1 MSEAAIPSVPLP
13 DGTPYFEQRL
23 YGWSPLGTVA
33 TSAIIFAAFFGLYLA
48 IAAIVGMPTVEWN
61 GHGFA
66 FHNSAWPAFV
76 LSLLIATALGTQR
89 YARLGDARDRPRYA
103 AIFSGGETTA
113 LRMSSY
119 TPDSA
124 NLVRATLAGIA
135 IGLAASVA
143 ILASQKDART
153 IYTAVMAWFAVSIT
167 ISAVLFA
174 RGVELSRKA
183 IVAVHTTVRDELV
196 IDLLRVDRLSVMG
209 RSAARGSLTWF
220 LVSAVTCLFF
230 VGGSIDLVSMA
241 IMLACAAMGLWIF
254 LSMMLQIHHK
264 IIDKKIV
271 ETERVRCEI
280 DRARDVVTSDS
291 AAANGLQGL
300 LAYETRIEQAPE
312 WPFDQFT
319 LMRVA
324 ASTLIVTVP
333 WFGQAVAGYMIEH
346 LAR

>member
-1 MSEAAIPSVPLP
+1 V
-13 DGTPYFEQRL
+13 
-23 YGWSPLGTVA
+23 
-33 TSAIIFAAFFGLYLA
+33 FFGLYLA
-48 IAAIVGMPTVEWN
+48 ITAIIGVSAVEWT

-66 FHNSAWPAFV
+66 FHNGAWPAFV

-89 YARLGDARDRPRYA
+89 YARLGDANDRLRYA
-103 AIFSGGETTA
+103 AIFSGGEATA
-113 LRMSSY
+113 IGLSSY
-119 TPDSA
+119 TPETA
-124 NLVRATLAGIA
+124 NLGRATLAGIA
-135 IGLAASVA
+135 IGLAASFA
-143 ILASQKDART
+143 ILASQKDARAV
-153 IYTAVMAWFAVSIT
+153 YFAVMAWFAVTIT

-183 IVAVHTTVRDELV
+183 IAAVRATVRDQLI
-196 IDLLRVDRLSVMG
+196 IDLLRVDRLAVMG

-230 VGGSIDLVSMA
+230 IGGSIDLVSIS

-264 IIDKKIV
+264 IIGKKIV
-271 ETERVRCEI
+271 EIEHIRCEI
-280 DRARDVVTSDS
+280 DRAREQVTSDP
-291 AAANGLQGL
+291 AAAPRLQGL
-300 LAYETRIEQAPE
+300 LAYETRIEAAPE

-333 WFGQAVAGYMIEH
+333 WFGQAVAGYIIEH
-346 LAR
+346 LAH